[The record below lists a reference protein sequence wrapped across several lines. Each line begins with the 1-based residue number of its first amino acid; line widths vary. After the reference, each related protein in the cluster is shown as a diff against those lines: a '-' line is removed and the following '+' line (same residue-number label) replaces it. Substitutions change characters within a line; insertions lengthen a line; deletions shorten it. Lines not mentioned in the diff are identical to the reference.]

1 MPIFALDQEL
11 IFPPADLADPNGII
25 AVGGDLS
32 PERLILAYESGIFPW
47 FSERDPIIWWSP
59 DPRCVLF
66 PQNLKVSKSMRQ
78 VMRKDKFSITYD
90 HVFRD
95 VIAACRK
102 APRPG
107 QNGTWITPDMLE
119 AYDVLHRKGYA
130 HSVEVWEN
138 QELVGGLHGVSLGK
152 CFFGESMF
160 ARVSNASKVGFITLV
175 RDLIEK
181 GFELIDCQVYTE
193 HLVSLGAEE
202 ISRRDFLK
210 KLQKNRKNDDL
221 AGNWGEVFGRE

>member
-90 HVFRD
+90 HAFRV

-138 QELVGGLHGVSLGK
+138 EELVGGLYGVSLGK

-221 AGNWGEVFGRE
+221 AGNWGEVFGRK

>member
-78 VMRKDKFSITYD
+78 VMRKD
-90 HVFRD
+90 
-95 VIAACRK
+95 
-102 APRPG
+102 
-107 QNGTWITPDMLE
+107 
-119 AYDVLHRKGYA
+119 
-130 HSVEVWEN
+130 
-138 QELVGGLHGVSLGK
+138 
-152 CFFGESMF
+152 
-160 ARVSNASKVGFITLV
+160 
-175 RDLIEK
+175 
-181 GFELIDCQVYTE
+181 
-193 HLVSLGAEE
+193 
-202 ISRRDFLK
+202 
-210 KLQKNRKNDDL
+210 
-221 AGNWGEVFGRE
+221 

>member
-78 VMRKDKFSITYD
+78 VMRKDKFSITSD
-90 HVFRD
+90 HAYRD
-95 VIAACRK
+95 VIAACHK

-138 QELVGGLHGVSLGK
+138 EELVGGLYGVSLGK
-152 CFFGESMF
+152 CFLGNLCL
-160 ARVSNASKVGFITLV
+160 RVSNASKVGFITLV

-181 GFELIDCQVYTE
+181 EFELIDCQGIYRT
-193 HLVSLGAEE
+193 
-202 ISRRDFLK
+202 F
-210 KLQKNRKNDDL
+210 
-221 AGNWGEVFGRE
+221 GEFGG